1 MSEDKPAPKS
11 AEPPIPVPA
20 KLERKDYTEK
30 MGGWKTE
37 VLDPDSK
44 PPKTRKVDMAAKF
57 EMVWVP
63 GGEFTMGSPE
73 GEAGRGDNE
82 GPQHKVRVGGF
93 WMAKYEVTWDEFDVF
108 WFDETYF
115 KADDTAA
122 KKFGPDAVTRP
133 TNTFVDATYG
143 HEREGHPAICMTH
156 HAAMMYCAWLQKKT
170 GRSYRLPTEAEWEY
184 TARAGKGDSAYFF
197 GTDTKVLEDFAWFKD
212 NSPDDDH
219 PKGTTHK
226 VGTKKPNPFGLY
238 DLYGNVSEWTLD
250 QYDADAYTTFAKNPL
265 SIRPVI
271 VPTDKKWSHVVR
283 GGSWAEKAEK
293 LRSASR
299 RVSDNSWMKHD
310 PQEPQS
316 IWWLTRMD
324 MIGFRVVLAE
334 EEQPDLVGLKPK
346 VVKKSE

>member
-11 AEPPIPVPA
+11 AEPLIPVPA

-184 TARAGKGDSAYFF
+184 AARAGKGDSAYFF
-197 GTDTKVLEDFAWFKD
+197 GIDTKVLEDFAWFKD

-226 VGTKKPNPFGLY
+226 VGTKKPNPFGLH

-265 SIRPVI
+265 SIRPVT